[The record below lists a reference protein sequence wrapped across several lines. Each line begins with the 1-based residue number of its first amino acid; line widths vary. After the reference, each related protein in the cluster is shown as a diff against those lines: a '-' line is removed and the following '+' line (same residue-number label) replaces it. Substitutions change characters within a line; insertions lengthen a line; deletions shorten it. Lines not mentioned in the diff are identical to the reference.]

1 MATIRR
7 TVSDC
12 NGKFLYSVLQTH
24 ASQASAAGS
33 FQARMKES
41 LIISRD
47 SCPKA
52 TVVKCDNGDVYRFE
66 EVV

>member
-1 MATIRR
+1 MATIKR

-12 NGKFLYSVLQTH
+12 NGQFLYSNFVTH
-24 ASQASAAGS
+24 VSHASAAGR
-33 FQARMKES
+33 FQVVTKGS
-41 LIISRD
+41 LILAKEIE
-47 SCPKA
+47 PNA

>member
-1 MATIRR
+1 MATIKR

-12 NGKFLYSVLQTH
+12 NGQFLYYNFVTH
-24 ASQASAAGS
+24 VSHASAAGR
-33 FQARMKES
+33 FQVVTKDS
-41 LIISRD
+41 LILAKKSD
-47 SCPKA
+47 SKA